1 MSHALTVTPTWRL
14 VHKKLW
20 IDRLVHALTV
30 TLFRV
35 VHALTVTPS
44 RINGHASIYILY
56 FPVINTSCIESGAF
70 CGQPG
75 G

>member
-1 MSHALTVTPTWRL
+1 MKRTKLSRTWPKVVPKKLGIVEVVHALTVTP
-14 VHKKLW
+14 
-20 IDRLVHALTV
+20 
-30 TLFRV
+30 FRV

-56 FPVINTSCIESGAF
+56 FPVINTSCSECGAF